1 MRLDRAAALSLV
13 VAATAGLLLYN
24 FGPREWFD
32 SIFHSPLTIQPIDF
46 HLDLKGLV
54 AEFLLGFFFLL
65 AGIEL
70 RRDMQSG
77 QHGGGNVFILP
88 ALAALFGAIVPALFF
103 WFATSGDATASQ
115 GWAIPMATDITFAIA
130 VYSVF
135 GSKMPSAGRTFL
147 LTFAIIDDLIA
158 ILVIALFLGR
168 EIDPWWLVGL
178 TLMLVIVPFASRA
191 NHWLLLPIGLFA
203 WYFAYR
209 SGVQPAIV
217 GAFFGALLPVRF
229 GAAVERAV
237 LRPVM
242 FGVLPLFA
250 LIALAI
256 PLDSGVNLDSP
267 ITHGIL
273 LRPLGKVLGITFGV
287 ILAIWLSK
295 RRGFPEL
302 RISDFVRISVLG
314 GIGFTV
320 ALFVSESVYGS
331 GSSSQATANISTL
344 LVTILCVAIGA
355 VLLRTR
361 KPNQAGA
368 TNS

>member
-1 MRLDRAAALSLV
+1 
-13 VAATAGLLLYN
+13 
-24 FGPREWFD
+24 
-32 SIFHSPLTIQPIDF
+32 
-46 HLDLKGLV
+46 
-54 AEFLLGFFFLL
+54 
-65 AGIEL
+65 
-70 RRDMQSG
+70 
-77 QHGGGNVFILP
+77 
-88 ALAALFGAIVPALFF
+88 
-103 WFATSGDATASQ
+103 
-115 GWAIPMATDITFAIA
+115 
-130 VYSVF
+130 
-135 GSKMPSAGRTFL
+135 
-147 LTFAIIDDLIA
+147 
-158 ILVIALFLGR
+158 
-168 EIDPWWLVGL
+168 
-178 TLMLVIVPFASRA
+178 
-191 NHWLLLPIGLFA
+191 
-203 WYFAYR
+203 
-209 SGVQPAIV
+209 
-217 GAFFGALLPVRF
+217 
-229 GAAVERAV
+229 
-237 LRPVM
+237 M

-287 ILAIWLSK
+287 LLAIWLSK